1 MRHVDGLSGVGGCRG
16 ELGVWSSI
24 SSEAARRVNAPPRIP
39 RLAGCSINA
48 SSMTSP
54 HYKPLFHDEDT
65 CICCCLASRLSRLSR
80 VFFLP

>member
-39 RLAGCSINA
+39 RLAGCSIDA
-48 SSMTSP
+48 SSMTDT
-54 HYKPLFHDEDT
+54 HYKLLFYNEET